1 MFVIP
6 YISVAPGQDIDR
18 VFESLPE
25 QKIAHCNWPEVAS
38 YVPDAGF
45 RMFHDSD
52 NIYIKYNVDEQG
64 TQARVTTPGGPVYK
78 DSCLECFL
86 SPETGDGLYY
96 NFEVNCIGVL
106 DYSCR
111 RSRTES
117 TRATQEQRDY
127 VKTVP
132 SLGSMPFEEKR
143 CEPWTLTVIIN
154 KKAFYRQEIES
165 FSGKVF
171 KMNVYK
177 CGDDLKVPHFVSWS
191 PIPIEKPDFHRPDF
205 FVPVKFE

>member
-1 MFVIP
+1 
-6 YISVAPGQDIDR
+6 
-18 VFESLPE
+18 
-25 QKIAHCNWPEVAS
+25 
-38 YVPDAGF
+38 
-45 RMFHDSD
+45 MFHDSD

-117 TRATQEQRDY
+117 TRATQEQRDF

-132 SLGSMPFEEKR
+132 SLGTDPFEEKR